1 MLITIIVPC
10 YNEKNTLEKL
20 ILKLN
25 ILKKIKKQIIIIDDG
40 STDGTTEII
49 KNKLKKVNKV
59 IFHKKILEK
68 AQQLKVQ

>member
-25 ILKKIKKQIIIIDDG
+25 SLKKIKKQIIIIDDG
-40 STDGTTEII
+40 SPMEP
-49 KNKLKKVNKV
+49 LK
-59 IFHKKILEK
+59 
-68 AQQLKVQ
+68 

>member
-25 ILKKIKKQIIIIDDG
+25 SLKKIKKQIIIIDDG
-40 STDGTTEII
+40 SSDGTTEII
-49 KNKLKKVNKV
+49 KNKLKKSEQSY
-59 IFHKKILEK
+59 IS
-68 AQQLKVQ
+68 

>member
-25 ILKKIKKQIIIIDDG
+25 SLKKIKKQIIIIDDG

-49 KNKLKKVNKV
+49 KNRLKKKSEQSY
-59 IFHKKILEK
+59 IS
-68 AQQLKVQ
+68 